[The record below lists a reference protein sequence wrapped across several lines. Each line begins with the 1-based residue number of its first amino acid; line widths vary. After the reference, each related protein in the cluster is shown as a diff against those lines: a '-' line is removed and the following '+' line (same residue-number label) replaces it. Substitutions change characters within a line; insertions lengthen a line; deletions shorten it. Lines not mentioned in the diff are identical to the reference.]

1 MEIITKSGDAIIYD
15 DNDHELI
22 SKYRWHTKRVAKKRY
37 AAGRLIPGRKDA
49 QIVQMHRLIMG
60 VLKNRRITVDHI
72 NGNGLDNRREN
83 LRLCSIHQNSHNA
96 VRITS
101 HGFVGIS
108 YQKAHNKWRASICY
122 KGKRIYLGEYDQ
134 PEEAAAVYDSH
145 ARKYYGPM
153 AKVNFPR
160 KVTELQ
166 REASRANGSKG
177 GRPRKNY
184 NPQSLPANPH
194 HFGAEKVGGEVDVAL
209 GDLGGGVASKGL
221 DGGC

>member
-1 MEIITKSGDAIIYD
+1 MEIITKSGDTIVYD
-15 DNDHELI
+15 DDDHELV
-22 SKYRWHTKRVAKKRY
+22 SKYRWHIKRVAKKRY
-37 AAGRLIPGRKDA
+37 AAGRLIPGRSDA
-49 QIVQMHRLIMG
+49 KIIQMHRLIMG
-60 VLKNRRITVDHI
+60 VLKNRRITVDHV

-145 ARKYYGPM
+145 ARKYFGPM
-153 AKVNFPR
+153 AKVNFSR
-160 KVTELQ
+160 NVTELQ
-166 REASRANGSKG
+166 REASRINGGKG
-177 GRPRKNY
+177 GRPRKKY
-184 NPQSLPANPH
+184 DSQSLPADLH
-194 HFGAEKVGGEVDVAL
+194 HLISEEVGGEVDVTLRHL
-209 GDLGGGVASKGL
+209 G
-221 DGGC
+221 